1 MTHWKVIWLKFKK
14 RKNRRMGNYNTFKQ
28 EDNMLI
34 HTRLLDAP
42 RDLVWEVWTT
52 PEHIKE
58 WWGPNG
64 FSLTTQ
70 SMTVAP
76 GEIWDFIMHG
86 MGRDWGNKIEYIEVK
101 KPFLLSYKHSGEK
114 SEDYNF
120 TVSIL
125 FEELA
130 GKTLLTM
137 KSVFKS
143 KAIIEELNR
152 KVNAIE
158 GGKQTLNRLENYL
171 KTAVSNRP

>member
-1 MTHWKVIWLKFKK
+1 MEK
-14 RKNRRMGNYNTFKQ
+14 YNSFKQ
-28 EDNMLI
+28 EENILI
-34 HTRLLDAP
+34 HTRILDAP

-58 WWGPNG
+58 WWGPDG
-64 FSLTTQ
+64 FSLTTK
-70 SMTVAP
+70 SMNVEP
-76 GEIWDFIMHG
+76 GKIWDSIMHG
-86 MGRDWGNKIEYIEVK
+86 WGRDFDNKVEYIEVK
-101 KPFLLSYKHSGEK
+101 KPSMLSYKHFGE

-125 FEELA
+125 FEEVE

-152 KVNAIE
+152 KVKAIE
-158 GGKQTLNRLENYL
+158 SGKQTLNRLENYL
-171 KTAVSNRP
+171 KMLVNE

>member
-1 MTHWKVIWLKFKK
+1 MK
-14 RKNRRMGNYNTFKQ
+14 NYNTFKQ
-28 EDNMLI
+28 QENILI

-42 RDLVWEVWTT
+42 RDLVWEVWTN

-64 FSLTTQ
+64 FSLTTK
-70 SMTVAP
+70 SMHVEP
-76 GEIWDFIMHG
+76 GKIWEFIMHG
-86 MGRDWGNKIEYIEVK
+86 MGRDWDNKIEYTEVK
-101 KPFLLSYKHSGEK
+101 KPLLLSYKHSGAR

-120 TVSIL
+120 TVTVS
-125 FEELA
+125 FEEVE

-143 KAIIEELNR
+143 KEIIDELNR

-158 GGKQTLNRLENYL
+158 GGKQNLNRLEDYLNKL
-171 KTAVSNRP
+171 KTK

>member
-1 MTHWKVIWLKFKK
+1 MEE
-14 RKNRRMGNYNTFKQ
+14 YNSFKQ
-28 EDNMLI
+28 EDNILT
-34 HTRLLDAP
+34 HTRILDAP

-70 SMTVAP
+70 SMTVKT
-76 GEIWDFIMHG
+76 GELWDFIMHG
-86 MGRDWGNKIEYIEVK
+86 MGRDWDNKIEYVEVK
-101 KPFLLSYKHSGEK
+101 RPSLLTYKHTGAEN
-114 SEDYNF
+114 EDYNF
-120 TVSIL
+120 TVSVL
-125 FEELA
+125 FEEVD

-137 KSVFKS
+137 QSVFKS
-143 KAIIEELNR
+143 KAIIEELNI

-171 KTAVSNRP
+171 KLIKAENNELK

>member
-1 MTHWKVIWLKFKK
+1 ME
-14 RKNRRMGNYNTFKQ
+14 NYNTFKQ
-28 EDNMLI
+28 EGNILI
-34 HTRLLDAP
+34 HTRLLNAP

-64 FSLTTQ
+64 FSLTTK
-70 SMTVAP
+70 SMNVKSGKT
-76 GEIWDFIMHG
+76 WDFIMHG
-86 MGRDWGNKIEYIEVK
+86 MGRDWDNKIEYVAVQ
-101 KPFLLSYKHSGEK
+101 KPSLLTYRHSGAEN
-114 SEDYNF
+114 EDYNF
-120 TVSIL
+120 TVSVF
-125 FEELA
+125 FEEVE

-171 KTAVSNRP
+171 ELLVSNKE

>member
-1 MTHWKVIWLKFKK
+1 MK
-14 RKNRRMGNYNTFKQ
+14 NYNTFKQ
-28 EDNMLI
+28 EENILI

-42 RDLVWEVWTT
+42 RDLVWEVWTN

-64 FSLTTQ
+64 FSLTTK
-70 SMTVAP
+70 SMHVEP
-76 GEIWDFIMHG
+76 GKIWDFIMHG
-86 MGRDWGNKIEYIEVK
+86 MGRDWDNKIEYTEVK
-101 KPFLLSYKHSGEK
+101 KPLLLSYKHSGAR

-120 TVSIL
+120 TVTVL
-125 FEELA
+125 FEEVE

-143 KAIIEELNR
+143 KEIIEELNR

-158 GGKQTLNRLENYL
+158 GGKQNLNRLEDYLNKL
-171 KTAVSNRP
+171 KTK